1 MNKMER
7 RNMVGGKED
16 YGYFVHS
23 KAPTAQ
29 ALTFMIRNLQSRL
42 TVLMA

>member
-1 MNKMER
+1 MIKMESR
-7 RNMVGGKED
+7 DMVGEKEV

-23 KAPTAQ
+23 KAPTEQ

-42 TVLMA
+42 TVLMT